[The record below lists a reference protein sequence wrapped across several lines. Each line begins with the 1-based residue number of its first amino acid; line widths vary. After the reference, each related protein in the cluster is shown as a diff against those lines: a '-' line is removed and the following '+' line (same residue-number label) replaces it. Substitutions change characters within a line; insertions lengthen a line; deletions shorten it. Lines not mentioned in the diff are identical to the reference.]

1 MSRPIIV
8 LKFGGSVLRSEAEVR
23 VAVHEVYRWARKGW
37 KVVAVV
43 SALKGQTDALIER
56 ATHFGAAPLERARAL
71 LVGTGELVSASL
83 LGMALDRAGL
93 ATAVAPPWAIGLRA
107 RGPALDAEPVSL
119 DTDAFGALLARHDA
133 VVAPGFIAIGEDGGL
148 VLLGRGGSDIS
159 ALFIASELRAKRC
172 RLVKDVDGL
181 YEWNPGDAT
190 IATARGSPRRY
201 DRVSWAEA
209 RALGGRIIQEKAIK
223 LAERKGLTFEV
234 GTILADRVTVVSHTA
249 AAFSEPASDAPSA
262 RLKVALLG
270 CGVVGLGVHDALK
283 GLADKF
289 DLVSVTVRNPARAA
303 SSGVDPALLRTDA
316 VASASEPGVDLVV
329 EALGGLDPAG
339 AAIDA
344 ALSRGATVIT
354 ANKAAV
360 AARGAEPAWAE
371 AIRTGRLR
379 FSAAVGG
386 AAPMLEAVTRIAAGP
401 QRRPIQ
407 RLDAVVNGTCNYVLG
422 RLATGLSFDD
432 AVRKAQDAGF
442 AEADPSRDLDGRDA
456 ADKLCLLVRAAW
468 GVTISADSVQ
478 RTPLSRETLGA
489 LQADAGPNEVV
500 KQVSSVWVGS
510 RGVEARVAPALV
522 PRRSALAKA
531 RDEWNVLEI
540 GLAEGRT
547 RIVRGRGAGRVPT
560 AESVLAD
567 ILDARR
573 ALRRKAHVRAGQADV
588 TREAAPLPAPPRAP
602 ARTVLDPCAPPVRRS
617 TRSQR
622 HGHV

>member
-56 ATHFGAAPLERARAL
+56 AGHFGPAPLDRARAL

-107 RGPALDAEPVSL
+107 RGPALDAEPASL
-119 DTDAFGALLARHDA
+119 DTEAFGTLLARHDV
-133 VVAPGFIAIGEDGGL
+133 VVAPGFIAIGDDGGL

-181 YEWNPGDAT
+181 YEWNPGDT
-190 IATARGSPRRY
+190 TAGRGAPRRY

-223 LAERKGLTFEV
+223 LAERKGLSFEV

-249 AAFSEPASDAPSA
+249 AAFSDPAQHGAPA

-270 CGVVGLGVHDALK
+270 CGVVGLGVHDALR
-283 GLADKF
+283 GLADRF
-289 DLVSVTVRNPARAA
+289 ELVSVTVRNPARAA

-316 VASASEPGVDLVV
+316 VASAAEQGVDLVV
-329 EALGGLDPAG
+329 EALGGLEPAG

-344 ALSRGATVIT
+344 ALARGATVIT
-354 ANKAAV
+354 ANKAVV
-360 AARGAEPAWAE
+360 AARAGDAVWAE
-371 AIRTGRLR
+371 AIRAGRLR

-401 QRRPIQ
+401 KRRPIQ
-407 RLDAVVNGTCNYVLG
+407 RLDAVLNGTCNYVLD
-422 RLATGLSFDD
+422 RLRTGLPFDE
-432 AVRKAQDAGF
+432 AVRRAQEAGF
-442 AEADPSRDLDGRDA
+442 AEADPTRDLDGRDA

-468 GVTISADSVQ
+468 GMTISADAVQ
-478 RTPLSRETLGA
+478 RTPLSRDTLAA
-489 LQADAGPNEVV
+489 LQADAGPNEIV

-531 RDEWNVLEI
+531 REEWNVLEI
-540 GLAEGRT
+540 GLSEGRT
-547 RIVRGRGAGRVPT
+547 RTVRGRGAGRVPT

-573 ALRRKAHVRAGQADV
+573 ALRRKASGRSGPLPPN
-588 TREAAPLPAPPRAP
+588 TAAPPLPAPG
-602 ARTVLDPCAPPVRRS
+602 RTPVRSVLDPCAPPARRS
-617 TRSQR
+617 ARSQR